1 MVQSALANADVP
13 FQQIVIDANVPR
25 SASYT
30 PLFQTIFTLEDASF
44 DTSFELDGA
53 AVDGAEAR
61 RAEGPCHV
69 IVCWLLRLPKL
80 LRQEL
85 TIKLNKCLNRSWA
98 CV

>member
-61 RAEGPCHV
+61 RAEGPAMSLCAG
-69 IVCWLLRLPKL
+69 CFTCPSCSDRYSP
-80 LRQEL
+80 
-85 TIKLNKCLNRSWA
+85 SS
-98 CV
+98 